1 MARIKETPLARPEGV
16 AEGAVV
22 SVFRVQQEMAG
33 MRLDMFLTAE
43 FRRTSR
49 SKAQA
54 IVRSSAY
61 DAMGARMK
69 PSRRVQAEERI
80 YLWRPPWDETP
91 VPTKIPVIY
100 EDDDLLVVSKPAGL
114 PVHPTAR
121 YHKNTLI
128 VMLKAEREGFL
139 SLAHRLDR
147 ETSGLLILCKTPEAD
162 RGIKHQFEDR
172 DGLTKVYRA
181 ITWGLPENHE
191 LGVAKRFEC
200 NMWLPD
206 KAHYG
211 VKMEITS
218 SPEAMHSSTVFTL
231 IESRKAPDGQ
241 TYGLVRCELETGR
254 QHQIRVHL
262 QSLGSSIVGDKLY
275 GPDETLF
282 ERGADGLLTADDL
295 DVLELPRHA
304 LHAAELVLRHPMTG
318 EQLKLTAPLP
328 EELSAFWQQLS
339 PMGT

>member
-1 MARIKETPLARPEGV
+1 MARIKESPTTRPEGV
-16 AEGAVV
+16 ADGAVV
-22 SVFRVQQEMAG
+22 SVFRVQPEMAG

-49 SKAQA
+49 AKAQA
-54 IVRSSAY
+54 IVRTSAY
-61 DAMGARMK
+61 DSAGLRMK

-91 VPTKIPVIY
+91 VPTDIPIIY
-100 EDDDLLVVSKPAGL
+100 EDEHLLVVSKPAGL

-128 VMLKAEREGFL
+128 VMLKEQREGFL

-172 DGLTKVYRA
+172 DGVTKVYRA
-181 ITWGLPENHE
+181 ITWGLPREHTLNSP
-191 LGVAKRFEC
+191 KRFEC
-200 NMWLPD
+200 GMWLPP

-218 SPEAMHSSTVFTL
+218 DPASMHSSTVFTL
-231 IESRKAPDGQ
+231 LEARRGPSGRD
-241 TYGLVRCELETGR
+241 YGFVRCGLETGR

-262 QSLGSSIVGDKLY
+262 QALEASIVGDKLY

-304 LHAAELVLRHPMTG
+304 LHAAELHLRHPITG
-318 EQLKLTAPLP
+318 EELKLEAPLP
-328 EELSAFWQQLS
+328 QDMLDFWASLGQA
-339 PMGT
+339 

>member
-1 MARIKETPLARPEGV
+1 MARIKETPVLRPEGV
-16 AEGAVV
+16 ADGAVV

-49 SKAQA
+49 AKAQA
-54 IVRSSAY
+54 IVRTSAY
-61 DAMGARMK
+61 DAAGSRMK
-69 PSRRVQAEERI
+69 PGRRVQAEERI

-91 VPTKIPVIY
+91 VPTDIPVVY
-100 EDDDLLVVSKPAGL
+100 EDDHLLVVSKPAGL

-128 VMLKAEREGFL
+128 VMLKAQRVGFL

-172 DGLTKVYRA
+172 DGVTKVYRA
-181 ITWGLPENHE
+181 ITWGLPEGYA
-191 LGVAKRFEC
+191 LGEPKRFSC
-200 NMWLPD
+200 NIHLPE

-211 VKMEITS
+211 VKMEVTTS
-218 SPEAMHSSTVFTL
+218 AEAMHSSTVFTL
-231 IESRKAPDGQ
+231 LETRTGSDGRA
-241 TYGLVRCELETGR
+241 YGLVRCGLETGR
-254 QHQIRVHL
+254 QHQIRLHL
-262 QSLGSSIVGDKLY
+262 QTLGSSIVGDKLY

-304 LHAAELVLRHPMTG
+304 LHAAELELRHPITG
-318 EQLKLTAPLP
+318 EELKLKAPLP
-328 EELSAFWQQLS
+328 EELSAFWRGLKPS
-339 PMGT
+339 VA